1 MTYETLRLERNG
13 SILTVRLDHPTSRVN
28 AIDATMHDDLDRVFA
43 ELQAEST
50 ARAVVITGRPGAF
63 SAGGDFAWFPALR
76 DPLVREEV
84 RRAGRRIVWNILDLQ
99 IPLVAAVGG
108 PAAGLGATLA
118 LLCDA
123 AFMASDAVIGDPHVR
138 VGLVA
143 GDGGTAI
150 WPALVGPMLAKR
162 YLLTGDMIEAQEAHR
177 LGLVSHVVAPD
188 RLEEAALEFAQRLA
202 EGPPLAIRYTKLAV
216 NTAMKQAFSSAFDVA
231 LAYELATMASDDHA
245 EAVAAAVDRR
255 TPRFEGR

>member
-1 MTYETLRLERNG
+1 MTYETLRLERTG
-13 SILTVRLDHPTSRVN
+13 SILTIRLDHPTSRVN
-28 AIDATMHDDLDRVFA
+28 AVDATMHDDLDRLFS
-43 ELQAEST
+43 ELQTDSD
-50 ARAVVITGRPGAF
+50 ARAIVLTGRPGAF
-63 SAGGDFAWFPALR
+63 SAGGDFAWFPHLR

-84 RRAGRRIVWNILDLQ
+84 RRAGRRIVWNILDLE
-99 IPLVAAVGG
+99 IPIVAAVGG

-123 AFMASDAVIGDPHVR
+123 VFMASEAVIGDPHVR

-150 WPALVGPMLAKR
+150 WPALVGPLLAKR
-162 YLLTGDMIEAQEAHR
+162 YLLTGDMIGAEEAHR
-177 LGLVSHVVAPD
+177 LGLVSHVVAAD
-188 RLEEAALEFAQRLA
+188 EVERAATEFAQRLA
-202 EGPPLAIRYTKLAV
+202 DGPPLAIRYTKLAV

-231 LAYELATMASDDHA
+231 LAYEMSTMSSDDHI
-245 EAVAAAVDRR
+245 EAVEAAVARR